1 MQTRTQEG
9 GILDELGER
18 QARTDNSE
26 ELGAVA
32 TANARAR
39 GEETPGVRREIWLGQ
54 RELYGELGTK
64 ECRAEELGETAAL
77 GKKLVSRI

>member
-18 QARTDNSE
+18 QACTDNSE

-39 GEETPGVRREIWLGQ
+39 GEQKARPSSRGSLRR
-54 RELYGELGTK
+54 GT
-64 ECRAEELGETAAL
+64 
-77 GKKLVSRI
+77 